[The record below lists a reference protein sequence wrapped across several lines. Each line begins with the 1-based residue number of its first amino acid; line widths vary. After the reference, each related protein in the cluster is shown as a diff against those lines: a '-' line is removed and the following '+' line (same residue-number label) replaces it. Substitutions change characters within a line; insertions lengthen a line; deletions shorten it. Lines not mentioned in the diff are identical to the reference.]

1 MKHAVLSLLCAIIVT
16 CVLNLVDAKI
26 HYTRLDKD
34 DRKLVPITEAFGF
47 SEGGTIS
54 IKMSDYNLYH
64 PFDQELKVDNSHFGF
79 FLWPVESDAALE
91 QDLMDGSEC
100 ILKHT
105 GTSSVFNF
113 TEPGMQPLQA
123 QRKCVAFGCEGYK
136 NRRVAFER
144 WAGSSQWDPH
154 NGTLT
159 MGSSQWDPHGM
170 RCCAADRQSEQLLD
184 GQAVLWVQ
192 SILQK
197 LLEKLSSHASWMQT
211 QRSQTSKIS
220 KPASGLKVPLHASLT
235 TALLPKPFLGDKEK
249 RILLVVVPLQVYA
262 NIAVAFT
269 EEENP
274 FVFTWLPCPV
284 QRLLSLD
291 WLPLHCALFA
301 LSWTVFANIAIAIT
315 EGESPSVMD
324 WLPLPCAL
332 FALSLTVF
340 ANIAIVITEEES
352 PSVIDWFTWR
362 DVYYLVDIICCCAI
376 LFPIVWSIKH
386 LREASQTD
394 GKAARNLE
402 KLTLFR
408 QFYIMVVVYIYF
420 TRIVVYLLKFTSCIP
435 GGSMLSRLCLPLF
448 CASVTLHADV
458 HVEPGPAALGKRG
471 PSEEV
476 LLGTADLEQCD
487 QRVSYLQ
494 NPCSEEA
501 NRINVEPGFATSTV
515 QYEYSWTSEGAEQLA
530 TLAFYVW
537 TAVRFRPQSN
547 NPYLRL
553 DASEIEL

>member
-249 RILLVVVPLQVYA
+249 RILLVVVPLQV
-262 NIAVAFT
+262 
-269 EEENP
+269 
-274 FVFTWLPCPV
+274 
-284 QRLLSLD
+284 
-291 WLPLHCALFA
+291 
-301 LSWTVFANIAIAIT
+301 
-315 EGESPSVMD
+315 
-324 WLPLPCAL
+324 
-332 FALSLTVF
+332 F

-420 TRIVVYLLKFTSCIP
+420 TRIVVYLLK
-435 GGSMLSRLCLPLF
+435 
-448 CASVTLHADV
+448 
-458 HVEPGPAALGKRG
+458 
-471 PSEEV
+471 
-476 LLGTADLEQCD
+476 
-487 QRVSYLQ
+487 
-494 NPCSEEA
+494 
-501 NRINVEPGFATSTV
+501 STV

>member
-1 MKHAVLSLLCAIIVT
+1 MKLAVLSLLCVVLGPSLLH
-16 CVLNLVDAKI
+16 CVNAKI

-34 DRKLVPITEAFGF
+34 DRKLVPLTEAFGF

-54 IKMSDYNLYH
+54 IKMSNYNLYH

-79 FLWPVESDAALE
+79 FLWPVEADAALE

-100 ILKHT
+100 ILKHA

-113 TEPGMQPLQA
+113 TEPGMQKLISKEAPEFKQA
-123 QRKCVAFGCEGYK
+123 YSVSPGLFYLYFANC
-136 NRRVAFER
+136 
-144 WAGSSQWDPH
+144 
-154 NGTLT
+154 
-159 MGSSQWDPHGM
+159 
-170 RCCAADRQSEQLLD
+170 D
-184 GQAVLWVQ
+184 GQPISFTSIIELYNNKDGVKDYLSVGETELETVYWVMFALFTAIAVAWSWFVWRERQ
-192 SILQK
+192 HAHRVHILMGALCYFK
-197 LLEKLSSHASWMQT
+197 ALTVLSQAGMNHYIERTGHADGWNIAYYIFTFCRGILFFTVVVLIGTGWSYM
-211 QRSQTSKIS
+211 
-220 KPASGLKVPLHASLT
+220 
-235 TALLPKPFLGDKEK
+235 KPFLGDKEK
-249 RILLVVVPLQVYA
+249 RILLVVVPLQ
-262 NIAVAFT
+262 
-269 EEENP
+269 
-274 FVFTWLPCPV
+274 
-284 QRLLSLD
+284 
-291 WLPLHCALFA
+291 
-301 LSWTVFANIAIAIT
+301 
-315 EGESPSVMD
+315 
-324 WLPLPCAL
+324 
-332 FALSLTVF
+332 VF

-362 DVYYLVDIICCCAI
+362 DVFHLVDIICCCAI

-420 TRIVVYLLKFTSCIP
+420 TRIVVYLLK
-435 GGSMLSRLCLPLF
+435 
-448 CASVTLHADV
+448 
-458 HVEPGPAALGKRG
+458 
-471 PSEEV
+471 
-476 LLGTADLEQCD
+476 
-487 QRVSYLQ
+487 
-494 NPCSEEA
+494 
-501 NRINVEPGFATSTV
+501 STV